1 MSNWSGMRC
10 IQNPTCIKRESS
22 IGFQTMKFL
31 LGLFKITT
39 IRAYLLVVIV
49 GVFNKYRKKNKVRD

>member
-10 IQNPTCIKRESS
+10 IQNPTCIKRESG
-22 IGFQTMKFL
+22 IGFQTMNFL

-39 IRAYLLVVIV
+39 TRAYLLVVVV
-49 GVFNKYRKKNKVRD
+49 GVISKYSKKK